1 MVNVRKVGEVEVY
14 ERLRFVPLTVGA
26 AIAGVGLAL
35 LPVFDPRYLGF
46 SAGIGL
52 VLWLLW
58 ACAVWPRVTVE
69 ADAVQVRN
77 TFTSTR
83 FLFAALDGVSSGFAL
98 DFRLRGGRRVRA
110 WAVPGQQNLG
120 LEAMRS
126 ANAHGGG
133 FLPVR
138 RVSELTVGTAAMP
151 ADRVAATIARKLAQ
165 AEASGRVAVDDPPAQ
180 VERRVNVFMLL
191 VTAVLLAL
199 AVVAIAGGTS

>member
-1 MVNVRKVGEVEVY
+1 MVHMRRVGDVEVY

-26 AIAGVGLAL
+26 AVAAVGLAL
-35 LPVFDPRYLGF
+35 LPVFDPRYTGF

-58 ACAVWPRVTVE
+58 AGGVWPRVTVE
-69 ADAVQVRN
+69 TDAVQVRN
-77 TFTSTR
+77 TFTTTR
-83 FLFAALDGVSSGFAL
+83 FAFAALDGVSSGLAL

-126 ANAHGGG
+126 ADAHAGG

-138 RVSELTVGTAAMP
+138 RVSELTVGTATTP
-151 ADRVAATIARKLAQ
+151 AGQVAATIARRLAQ
-165 AEASGRVAVDDPPAQ
+165 AEVAGRVAVDDPPAQ
-180 VERRVNVFMLL
+180 VVRRVNVIIVV
-191 VTAVLLAL
+191 VTAVLVAL
-199 AVVAIAGGTS
+199 AVVAIAGSPS